1 MKIMGVRTTPER
13 TTALA
18 TVAVVAVLIVGI
30 LFALSRASGPGP
42 DARAYPADRGTISL
56 TGALARAHMVIP
68 DCLTPDLRY
77 AVPGPSHDLYLE
89 LDGSEPCMD
98 RFIALND
105 LTDAGTPDPL
115 PRWATDDRAAALGW
129 TIDPHLGYVLHT
141 ASPAPDHHIEAL
153 IRELSDRSAFTAF
166 VRAT

>member
-1 MKIMGVRTTPER
+1 MGVRATPER
-13 TTALA
+13 ATALA

-56 TGALARAHMVIP
+56 TGALARAHVVIP

-89 LDGSEPCMD
+89 LDGSKPCMD
-98 RFIALND
+98 RFIALNT
-105 LTDAGTPDPL
+105 LTGENPPGAL
-115 PRWATDDRAAALGW
+115 PGWATDDRATALGW
-129 TIDPHLGYVLHT
+129 TIDPNAGFVLHT

-153 IRELSDRSAFTAF
+153 IRELSDGVTVTAF